1 MGEGDG
7 LRRLRVGV
15 AGHQRVQVAP
25 RLCHD
30 CRPQRQDALA
40 HIEHAPAQRHARQ
53 GMAQVVAAACQ
64 LQVAAV
70 VGARLRDDFPL
81 DAKEDILDAGLVG
94 IAFHTRSADG
104 RHGAHDGRGIL
115 RRDDSTPGQH
125 DGMRV
130 VRVEHGRKEIGLGIG
145 IGGLQDVLAIGW
157 MREWISHGRS
167 LSE

>member
-40 HIEHAPAQRHARQ
+40 HIEHASAQRHARQ
-53 GMAQVVAAACQ
+53 GMAQVVAAARQ

-70 VGARLRDDFPL
+70 VGARLRDDLAL
-81 DAKEDILDAGLVG
+81 DAEKEILDAGLVDVG
-94 IAFHTRSADG
+94 FHARGANG

-115 RRDDSTPGQH
+115 RRDDSTLGQH
-125 DGMRV
+125 DGVGV
-130 VRVEHGRKEIGLGIG
+130 VRIEHGRKEIGLGIG

-157 MREWISHGRS
+157 IREWISHGRS